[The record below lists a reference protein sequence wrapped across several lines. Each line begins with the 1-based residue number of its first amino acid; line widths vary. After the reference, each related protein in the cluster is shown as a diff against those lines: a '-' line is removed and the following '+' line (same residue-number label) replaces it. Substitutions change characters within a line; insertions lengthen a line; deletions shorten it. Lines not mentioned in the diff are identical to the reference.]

1 LPGLVKL
8 KDTGEKVPQTNAFK
22 AADGKYYSSEAAFEY
37 LKKQNEFWICC
48 NKKLFELLQYEK
60 GMKFPTVICKK
71 LKELESYGWDVVFEC
86 ICDSEDAISWALNNK
101 EFSSEYG
108 KCAYIMAIVVNH
120 INDTKKKVIMKEREL
135 ECQKKI
141 QIPKEI
147 DIQKGV
153 QKKCDISRFLEDG
166 YEN

>member
-1 LPGLVKL
+1 
-8 KDTGEKVPQTNAFK
+8 
-22 AADGKYYSSEAAFEY
+22 
-37 LKKQNEFWICC
+37 
-48 NKKLFELLQYEK
+48 
-60 GMKFPTVICKK
+60 MKFPTVICKK

-141 QIPKEI
+141 QIPEEI